1 MKIPK
6 TASNYFAIV
15 QSIFNNKKILV
26 FFAFVIWLGFFDS
39 KNMMVQFRLSQRISE
54 LKNEMKEYDSM
65 YHTIK
70 QEHKDLTE
78 NIEKFAREKYYM
90 HRENEEV
97 FIIK

>member
-6 TASNYFAIV
+6 TASNYFAIAH
-15 QSIFNNKKILV
+15 SIFKNKKILV
-26 FFAFVIWLGFFDS
+26 FSVFIIWIGFFDS
-39 KNMMVQFRLSQRISE
+39 KNLMVQFRLSKRIGE
-54 LKNEMKEYDSM
+54 LKQEMKEYDSM
-65 YHTIK
+65 YNTIK
-70 QEHKDLTE
+70 KEHKDLTE

>member
-15 QSIFNNKKILV
+15 HSIFKNKKILV
-26 FFAFVIWLGFFDS
+26 FSVFIIWIGFFDS
-39 KNMMVQFRLSQRISE
+39 KNLMVQFRLSKRIGE
-54 LKNEMKEYDSM
+54 LKQEMKEYDSM
-65 YHTIK
+65 YNTIK
-70 QEHKDLTE
+70 KEHKDLTE